1 MKFSEYRDKVR
12 ACWLGKN
19 IGGTLGAPFEG
30 HRGVFDLTFYTHNLA
45 SGVLPNDD
53 LDLQLVW
60 LLAAEKHGKAVC
72 AEILGEYWLMYI
84 PCDWSEYGAGRNNLR
99 RGHLP
104 PVTGMLCNP
113 YAESNGAFI
122 RSEIWACLCP
132 GDPASAV
139 RYAFEDAS
147 VDHTGEG
154 VYGELFCAAIESAA
168 FAENDIPT
176 LIRIGL
182 SFIPDDCKLRKCID
196 LVTECYNMGM
206 DWREARKRL
215 LLTAPSPFGLRY
227 IYDHDIPEQNPEPDI
242 PMGTVGDD
250 CATNVAIAV
259 IGLLWGEGDFTKSL
273 CIAANCGEDTDC
285 TAGFIG
291 SLMGIL
297 RGTEGI
303 ASKWTDPIGDAIKT
317 CTVDHSHGG
326 ICTSVTELT
335 ERVTRLAPV
344 FCLGRVCYPAN
355 AEPEIVMSS
364 SDSFFKPMKTG
375 LFEYTDKR
383 TFLQTSPLFVHK
395 SSPLFDAYLYFDTPY
410 ITAGADK
417 PMRLTI
423 VNAVQQQH
431 WIRLKWYLPE
441 GVTVSTGI
449 QSDLYADQH
458 TGKTSCSS
466 VSFTLRAE
474 EMKDGYCELLLELS
488 VHGHPTRVYLPL
500 TLLKQQG

>member
-1 MKFSEYRDKVR
+1 MKYSEYKDKVR

-19 IGGTLGAPFEG
+19 IGGTLGGPLEG
-30 HRGVFDLTFYTHNLA
+30 HRGVFDLSFYVHNLEA
-45 SGVLPNDD
+45 GVLPNDD

-60 LLAAEKHGKAVC
+60 LLAAEKHGKAVN
-72 AEILGEYWLMYI
+72 AEILGEYWLTYI

-104 PVTGMLCNP
+104 PVTGVLCNP

-139 RYAFEDAS
+139 KYAFEDAI

-168 FAENDIPT
+168 FAESDIPT
-176 LIRIGL
+176 LIKIGL
-182 SFIPDDCKLRKCID
+182 SFIPDECLTRKCID
-196 LVTECYNMGM
+196 LVTECYNAGM
-206 DWREARKRL
+206 DWKDARKKL
-215 LLTAPSPFGLRY
+215 LQLAPSPFGLRY
-227 IYDHDIPEQNPEPDI
+227 VYDNNLPDKNPEPDI
-242 PMGTVGDD
+242 PMGEVGHDA
-250 CATNVAIAV
+250 ATNVAISV

-291 SLMGIL
+291 ALMGIL
-297 RGTEGI
+297 RGTDGI
-303 ASKWTDPIGDAIKT
+303 ESKWTDPIGDAIKT

-344 FCLGRVCYPAN
+344 FCFGRVNYSAN
-355 AEPEIVMSS
+355 TEPEIVMPGT
-364 SDSFFKPMKTG
+364 DSFFQPIKTG

-383 TFLQTSPLFVHK
+383 SFLQTDPLFVHK
-395 SSPLFDAYLYFDTPY
+395 SCALFDAYLYFDTPD
-410 ITAGADK
+410 ITVGEDK
-417 PMRLTI
+417 PMRLTV
-423 VNAVQQQH
+423 VNAVEQQH
-431 WIRLKWYLPE
+431 WIRLKWHLPE
-441 GVTVSTGI
+441 GVTVSTGV
-449 QSDLYADQH
+449 QSDLYADQY
-458 TGKTSCSS
+458 TGKTKCSTMTFS
-466 VSFTLRAE
+466 LRADE
-474 EMKDGYCELLLELS
+474 LRDGFCEILLELS
-488 VHGHPTRVYLPL
+488 VHGHPSRVYLPL
-500 TLLKQQG
+500 TLLKKQ

>member
-1 MKFSEYRDKVR
+1 MKYSEYKDKVR

-19 IGGTLGAPFEG
+19 IGGTLGGPLEG
-30 HRGVFDLTFYTHNLA
+30 HRGVFDLSFYVHNLA

-60 LLAAEKHGKAVC
+60 LLAAEKHGIAVN
-72 AEILGEYWLMYI
+72 AEILGEYWLTYI

-104 PVTGMLCNP
+104 PVTGVLCNP

-139 RYAFEDAS
+139 KYAFEDAT

-168 FAENDIPT
+168 FAESDIPT
-176 LIRIGL
+176 LIKIGL
-182 SFIPDDCKLRKCID
+182 SFIPDECLTRKCID
-196 LVTECYNMGM
+196 LVTECYNAGM
-206 DWREARKRL
+206 DWRDARKKL
-215 LLTAPSPFGLRY
+215 LQFAPSPFGLRY
-227 IYDHDIPEQNPEPDI
+227 VYDNNLPDKNPEPDI
-242 PMGTVGDD
+242 PMGEVGHDA
-250 CATNVAIAV
+250 ATNVAISV

-291 SLMGIL
+291 ALMGIL

-303 ASKWTDPIGDAIKT
+303 EPKWTDPIGDAIKT

-335 ERVTRLAPV
+335 ERVTRLAPI
-344 FCLGRVCYPAN
+344 FCFGRVSYPAN
-355 AEPEIVMSS
+355 AEPEITMP
-364 SDSFFKPMKTG
+364 DTDTFFQPIKTG
-375 LFEYTDKR
+375 LFEYIDRR

-395 SSPLFDAYLYFDTPY
+395 SCALFDAYLYFDTPD
-410 ITAGADK
+410 ITVGEDK
-417 PMRLTI
+417 PMRLTV
-423 VNAVQQQH
+423 VNAMEQQH
-431 WIRLKWYLPE
+431 WIRLKWHLPE
-441 GVTVSTGI
+441 GMMVSTGV
-449 QSDLYADQH
+449 QSDLYADQY
-458 TGKTSCSS
+458 TGKTKCSNVTFS
-466 VSFTLRAE
+466 LRAD
-474 EMKDGYCELLLELS
+474 EMRDGFCEILLELF
-488 VHGHPTRVYLPL
+488 VHGHPSRVYLPL
-500 TLLKQQG
+500 TLLKKQ